1 MKISN
6 VIVGEHEDV
15 MDAIIK
21 RSEEL
26 DAAWIFISRK
36 CINQL
41 EKDDF
46 YIVKKAE
53 ECEKT
58 DEFVGNAVIIKKTAE
73 SDFLNVIYFLFKGKT
88 MFKEK
93 EEVPNK
99 IIFFIKEEEDED
111 LA

>member
-26 DAAWIFISRK
+26 DSAWIFVSRK

-58 DEFVGNAVIIKKTAE
+58 DECVGNAVIIKKTVG
-73 SDFLNVIYFLFKGKT
+73 DFLNVIYFLFKGKT